1 MRRRGGFTIIELL
14 IVVAFVAILGAIAA
28 IGSRAL
34 LNRGRLAEAA
44 STVERQVQDAR
55 RLAKREDR
63 TIALEVVAVG
73 EDWGINVDGTTTV
86 LPGGVDVSSGTV
98 DLDLEP
104 PFGTYAGAPVDIVLN
119 AGGDSAT
126 VTVTGVLARTVV
138 H

>member
-1 MRRRGGFTIIELL
+1 MTKRSGFSIIELL
-14 IVVAFVAILGAIAA
+14 IVVAVVAILAAIAA

-34 LNRGRLAEAA
+34 LNRGRLAEASA
-44 STVERQVQDAR
+44 TVERQVQDAR

-63 TIALEVVAVG
+63 VIALEILDTG
-73 EDWGINVDGTTTV
+73 DGWGIRVDGVTTV
-86 LPGGVDVSSGTV
+86 LPGGVAVTSGAFDI
-98 DLDLEP
+98 DLDP

-119 AGGDSAT
+119 AGGDDTT